1 MRWQTLA
8 LTGTVMMLFLT
19 SCGGPPSGPTPTPTL
34 EELPPPVTPLV
45 PFELS
50 PAVAPTAERP
60 PSLYLDPP
68 TVSLPVG
75 QNTTVRIWAE
85 GVQKVTSLSLQVR
98 LEPGSVAQIVD
109 SDPAGAGVQVAPGD
123 LFPVSLANQVEGN
136 LVNFQAMRDPGES
149 LPSGGVVAS
158 ITLQGIAPGMAS
170 LQFIHV
176 GAQDAEGNPVKMAL
190 PASGIV
196 SVTGPGTPGAPP
208 PTQLPPQG
216 IQPTPAPLPTV
227 AVRPTPAPTG
237 RGIYYVVQPGEN
249 LFRIGLRFGTTAEAI
264 AAASG
269 IPDPQRVQAG
279 AMVLIPVPSGCAGY
293 GYYVQPGD
301 TLYSISR
308 RFGMTVEELA
318 SLNGIGP
325 DYNIRVGQILCVVRR

>member
-1 MRWQTLA
+1 MSRKILFVASILVLTLLA
-8 LTGTVMMLFLT
+8 G
-19 SCGGPPSGPTPTPTL
+19 CGGPAPGPTPTPTL

-50 PAVAPTAERP
+50 PAVAPTEERP

-68 TVSLPVG
+68 TVSLAVG
-75 QNTTVRIWAE
+75 QTATIRIWAE
-85 GVQKVTSLSLQVR
+85 GVQKVSGLSLSLR

-109 SDPAGAGVQVAPGD
+109 DNPAEEGTQVALGD
-123 LFPVSLANQVEGN
+123 LFPIPFVNEVVGNQVSLQVMREPGGN
-136 LVNFQAMRDPGES
+136 LPAN
-149 LPSGGVVAS
+149 GVVAS
-158 ITLQGIAPGMAS
+158 ITLQGMAPGMAS
-170 LQFIHV
+170 LQFVQV
-176 GAQDAEGNPVKMAL
+176 GAQDASGGPVEIAP

-196 SVTGPGTPGAPP
+196 SVAGAGTQATPP
-208 PTQLPPQG
+208 PAQPSAPVL
-216 IQPTPAPLPTV
+216 PTPIPTV
-227 AVRPTPAPTG
+227 AALPPTPVPTG
-237 RGIYYVVQPGEN
+237 RGIYYVVQRGEN

-279 AMVLIPVPSGCAGY
+279 TMVLIPVPSGCAGY

-318 SLNGIGP
+318 SLNGVGP
-325 DYNIRVGQILCVVRR
+325 DYGIRVGQILCVVRR